1 MRELCTPQAAAVEV
15 NTPAL
20 MVRTVNTL
28 ALMEAAAAEV
38 NTPALMV
45 MMRPVSAAAAVVEY
59 ARYEPREVQS
69 YCPWLQGADSTVPWY
84 VSCFRAVSLFSRVPI

>member
-1 MRELCTPQAAAVEV
+1 MWEFLSPQAAAVEV

-45 MMRPVSAAAAVVEY
+45 MMRPVSVAAAVVAY
-59 ARYEPREVQS
+59 ARYEPRGVRS
-69 YCPWLQGADSTVPWY
+69 SCPWLQRADATVRW
-84 VSCFRAVSLFSRVPI
+84 